1 MNRKSTLLQNIII
14 VVLVIAGVIIM
25 MHSKASATGL
35 MGSGL
40 GNLKYYTV
48 LSNIFAGIIA
58 ACQLMMFVLKRRYLR
73 ILKLTAATAVALTF
87 LVVAGFFGPLYGWIQ
102 LYQGSNLFFHL
113 IVPMLCVIEFLTAAY
128 EPPINLK
135 HCMIAALSTLVY
147 GFAYLINILIN
158 GKGVWPDSNDWYGF
172 LNWGMGTGLIIFTG
186 IVLASFGIAC
196 LLRGIKKKCS
206 RAGSDGSV

>member
-1 MNRKSTLLQNIII
+1 MDFRVRKNCERLQNTGCRDDAASRLTLVFMFFRAERPAH
-14 VVLVIAGVIIM
+14 VVRISVIR
-25 MHSKASATGL
+25 SKSISVSRPGFSAMSSFRRTG
-35 MGSGL
+35 SSFR
-40 GNLKYYTV
+40 TV
-48 LSNIFAGIIA
+48 P
-58 ACQLMMFVLKRRYLR
+58 
-73 ILKLTAATAVALTF
+73 T
-87 LVVAGFFGPLYGWIQ
+87 
-102 LYQGSNLFFHL
+102 
-113 IVPMLCVIEFLTAAY
+113 TAAY

-172 LNWGMGTGLIIFTG
+172 LNWGMGTGLIIFAG

-206 RAGSDGSV
+206 KRVSRL